1 MLRSSSLVNPW
12 PPGWPRQ
19 INNPLGAPAPP
30 FTRAFHQLYQRVTDM
45 IRDTADP
52 PTPQPRKPAWR
63 YIEIE
68 FFEYLISGFYQQYR
82 EWNVPGD
89 IKTHLQYLHGKAPI
103 VAFELM
109 AHAYLHMAYDLPC
122 TIAKALAHFE
132 TEPSGRSSF
141 TAFRFRFLELE
152 PGFER
157 TADDVASQSDVL
169 GAASFLNRI
178 APRRWKF
185 SYVFAVWVLRIRSNA
200 YLQAESI
207 FDLPADKTRL
217 ETALLAKVIAN
228 QQEMVKNAYRP
239 LLWFRVLGTP
249 VLFPAFL
256 AVVDERTLVNALYAI
271 TALVVLMLAY
281 SIASYLLMVQLADR
295 LGAVTHAA
303 ARDAFAELQLEPR
316 G

>member
-1 MLRSSSLVNPW
+1 MLRSSLVNPW
-12 PPGWPRQ
+12 PTDWPPQ
-19 INNPLGAPAPP
+19 INNPLGAPAPR
-30 FTRAFHQLYQRVTDM
+30 FTYAFHVLYERVTDM
-45 IRDTADP
+45 IRDTAA
-52 PTPQPRKPAWR
+52 PQSHKPAWR

-68 FFEYLISGFYQQYR
+68 FFEYLISGFYQEYR
-82 EWNVPGD
+82 KWNDPGA
-89 IKTHLQYLHGKAPI
+89 IAAHLHYLHEKAPI
-103 VAFELM
+103 AAFELM

-122 TIAKALAHFE
+122 TIAQALTDFAKH
-132 TEPSGRSSF
+132 PPGRSSF

-157 TADDVASQSDVL
+157 TADDVASQPGVL

-217 ETALLAKVIAN
+217 ERALLAKVIAN
-228 QQEMVKNAYRP
+228 QREMVRNAYRP
-239 LLWFRVLGTP
+239 LLWFRLLGTP
-249 VLFPAFL
+249 VLFPIFL
-256 AVVDERTLVNALYAI
+256 VVLDQRTLVNALYAI
-271 TALVVLMLAY
+271 TVVVVLMLAY
-281 SIASYLLMVQLADR
+281 SITSYLLMVQLADE
-295 LGAVTHAA
+295 LGAATYAA
-303 ARDAFAELQLEPR
+303 ARDAFSELMSRLEPR